1 MSARQR
7 HESALLCR
15 APGVTD
21 DALRRAILDL
31 GLEDRI
37 PLWEITDTCRAVGV
51 IADGPTG
58 VESLVGALLALA
70 RKDEIRIL
78 VGRWDDPEPQYADRD
93 EVETL
98 LADARRYSS
107 ADETAHDLERVY
119 YVSVDNIAEYRD
131 RTAA

>member
-1 MSARQR
+1 M
-7 HESALLCR
+7 
-15 APGVTD
+15 
-21 DALRRAILDL
+21 
-31 GLEDRI
+31 
-37 PLWEITDTCRAVGV
+37 GV

-107 ADETAHDLERVY
+107 ADETDLDLERVY
-119 YVSVDNIAEYRD
+119 YVSVDNVAE
-131 RTAA
+131 